1 MKRTIFILFLFL
13 FLFIP
18 RTKSQIVQES
28 HPAYKHFYHAV
39 IDNDTVLV
47 IELRTFH
54 VFPPEKFKDKKQEKF
69 YWKTVRDVK
78 KTLPYAKL
86 IYSILIET
94 YEYMETLPD
103 DKAREEHMKK
113 MEKEVFQQYK
123 PVLKKFTLS
132 QGKMLIKLINREC
145 NQSSYELIKAF
156 LGSFRANFW
165 QFFGKIF
172 FIYKALNFNK
182 LFFLQSYIPNCLKKS
197 QITSPA
203 VTDTFNECLVP
214 N

>member
-1 MKRTIFILFLFL
+1 MNIERFTFVPYEENHIHIVSFSFPVYSPYK
-13 FLFIP
+13 IP
-18 RTKSQIVQES
+18 NCTGIT
-28 HPAYKHFYHAV
+28 PAYKHFYHAV

-132 QGKMLIKLINREC
+132 QGKMLIKLINR
-145 NQSSYELIKAF
+145 
-156 LGSFRANFW
+156 GM
-165 QFFGKIF
+165 
-172 FIYKALNFNK
+172 
-182 LFFLQSYIPNCLKKS
+182 
-197 QITSPA
+197 
-203 VTDTFNECLVP
+203 
-214 N
+214 

>member
-103 DKAREEHMKK
+103 DKAREEHIKK
-113 MEKEVFQQYK
+113 WK
-123 PVLKKFTLS
+123 KKFFNN
-132 QGKMLIKLINREC
+132 INR
-145 NQSSYELIKAF
+145 Y
-156 LGSFRANFW
+156 
-165 QFFGKIF
+165 
-172 FIYKALNFNK
+172 
-182 LFFLQSYIPNCLKKS
+182 
-197 QITSPA
+197 
-203 VTDTFNECLVP
+203 
-214 N
+214 

>member
-39 IDNDTVLV
+39 IDNDTVL
-47 IELRTFH
+47 
-54 VFPPEKFKDKKQEKF
+54 
-69 YWKTVRDVK
+69 
-78 KTLPYAKL
+78 
-86 IYSILIET
+86 
-94 YEYMETLPD
+94 
-103 DKAREEHMKK
+103 
-113 MEKEVFQQYK
+113 
-123 PVLKKFTLS
+123 KKFTLS
-132 QGKMLIKLINREC
+132 QGKILIKLINREC

-172 FIYKALNFNK
+172 GA
-182 LFFLQSYIPNCLKKS
+182 SLK
-197 QITSPA
+197 
-203 VTDTFNECLVP
+203 TDWDPEGEDKTIERICILVEQGSL
-214 N
+214 

>member
-165 QFFGKIF
+165 QLFGKIF
-172 FIYKALNFNK
+172 GA
-182 LFFLQSYIPNCLKKS
+182 SLK
-197 QITSPA
+197 
-203 VTDTFNECLVP
+203 TDWDPEGEDKTIERICILVEQGSL
-214 N
+214 

>member
-54 VFPPEKFKDKKQEKF
+54 VFPPE
-69 YWKTVRDVK
+69 

-172 FIYKALNFNK
+172 GA
-182 LFFLQSYIPNCLKKS
+182 SLK
-197 QITSPA
+197 
-203 VTDTFNECLVP
+203 TDWDPEGEDKTIERICILVEQGSL
-214 N
+214 

>member
-1 MKRTIFILFLFL
+1 MKRGWSILFLFL
-13 FLFIP
+13 FLMVP
-18 RTKSQIVQES
+18 SLQAQIFQEE
-28 HPAYKHFYHAV
+28 HPAYKHFYRVV
-39 IDNDTVLV
+39 IDNDTVAL
-47 IELRTFH
+47 IGLHTFY
-54 VFPPEKFKDKKQEKF
+54 VFPPEKFKNKKEEKC

-86 IYSILIET
+86 IYNIFIET

-103 DKAREEHMKK
+103 DEAREQHMKR

-165 QFFGKIF
+165 KFCGKMFG
-172 FIYKALNFNK
+172 A
-182 LFFLQSYIPNCLKKS
+182 SLK
-197 QITSPA
+197 
-203 VTDTFNECLVP
+203 TDWQPEGKDKTIERICILVEQGSL
-214 N
+214 

>member
-78 KTLPYAKL
+78 KTLRFCNNY
-86 IYSILIET
+86 II
-94 YEYMETLPD
+94 
-103 DKAREEHMKK
+103 HMCL
-113 MEKEVFQQYK
+113 Y
-123 PVLKKFTLS
+123 LLW
-132 QGKMLIKLINREC
+132 INCR
-145 NQSSYELIKAF
+145 YTVYL
-156 LGSFRANFW
+156 
-165 QFFGKIF
+165 
-172 FIYKALNFNK
+172 
-182 LFFLQSYIPNCLKKS
+182 
-197 QITSPA
+197 
-203 VTDTFNECLVP
+203 
-214 N
+214 

>member
-123 PVLKKFTLS
+123 PILKKFTLS
-132 QGKMLIKLINREC
+132 QGKMSKKLI
-145 NQSSYELIKAF
+145 
-156 LGSFRANFW
+156 
-165 QFFGKIF
+165 
-172 FIYKALNFNK
+172 
-182 LFFLQSYIPNCLKKS
+182 
-197 QITSPA
+197 
-203 VTDTFNECLVP
+203 
-214 N
+214 

>member
-1 MKRTIFILFLFL
+1 MKRGWSILFLFL
-13 FLFIP
+13 FLMVP
-18 RTKSQIVQES
+18 GLRAQIFQEE
-28 HPAYKHFYHAV
+28 HPAYKHFYRVV
-39 IDNDTVLV
+39 IDNDTVAM
-47 IELRTFH
+47 IGLRTFY
-54 VFPPEKFKDKKQEKF
+54 VFPPEKFKNKKEEKF

-86 IYSILIET
+86 IYAIFIET

-103 DKAREEHMKK
+103 DEAREQHMKR

-165 QFFGKIF
+165 QFFGKMF
-172 FIYKALNFNK
+172 GA
-182 LFFLQSYIPNCLKKS
+182 SLK
-197 QITSPA
+197 
-203 VTDTFNECLVP
+203 TDWQPEAKDKTIERICILVEQGSL
-214 N
+214 

>member
-78 KTLPYAKL
+78 RPYPMPNSSTP
-86 IYSILIET
+86 YSL
-94 YEYMETLPD
+94 
-103 DKAREEHMKK
+103 
-113 MEKEVFQQYK
+113 K
-123 PVLKKFTLS
+123 P
-132 QGKMLIKLINREC
+132 MNI
-145 NQSSYELIKAF
+145 
-156 LGSFRANFW
+156 W
-165 QFFGKIF
+165 
-172 FIYKALNFNK
+172 K
-182 LFFLQSYIPNCLKKS
+182 LFPMTKLGKN
-197 QITSPA
+197 T
-203 VTDTFNECLVP
+203 
-214 N
+214 

>member
-123 PVLKKFTLS
+123 PVLKKLRDDTDQYFAQWQYAPKLREELVLLLDENLCAELNKHHLHYDRKTGLS
-132 QGKMLIKLINREC
+132 SRKEDKE
-145 NQSSYELIKAF
+145 K
-156 LGSFRANFW
+156 
-165 QFFGKIF
+165 
-172 FIYKALNFNK
+172 
-182 LFFLQSYIPNCLKKS
+182 
-197 QITSPA
+197 
-203 VTDTFNECLVP
+203 
-214 N
+214 

>member
-1 MKRTIFILFLFL
+1 MNIERFTFVPYEENHIHIVSFSF
-13 FLFIP
+13 P
-18 RTKSQIVQES
+18 VYSRTKSQIVQES

-39 IDNDTVLV
+39 IDNDTVLI

-103 DKAREEHMKK
+103 DKSSRRTHEEN
-113 MEKEVFQQYK
+113 EKEVFQQYK
-123 PVLKKFTLS
+123 LVLKKFTLS

-172 FIYKALNFNK
+172 ELPLKPIGIRKAK
-182 LFFLQSYIPNCLKKS
+182 IKQ
-197 QITSPA
+197 
-203 VTDTFNECLVP
+203 
-214 N
+214 

>member
-94 YEYMETLPD
+94 YEYN
-103 DKAREEHMKK
+103 
-113 MEKEVFQQYK
+113 V
-123 PVLKKFTLS
+123 
-132 QGKMLIKLINREC
+132 NR
-145 NQSSYELIKAF
+145 
-156 LGSFRANFW
+156 
-165 QFFGKIF
+165 
-172 FIYKALNFNK
+172 
-182 LFFLQSYIPNCLKKS
+182 KS
-197 QITSPA
+197 RT
-203 VTDTFNECLVP
+203 
-214 N
+214 

>member
-69 YWKTVRDVK
+69 LLENRARCEKDP
-78 KTLPYAKL
+78 TLCQTHL
-86 IYSILIET
+86 LHT
-94 YEYMETLPD
+94 Y
-103 DKAREEHMKK
+103 
-113 MEKEVFQQYK
+113 
-123 PVLKKFTLS
+123 
-132 QGKMLIKLINREC
+132 
-145 NQSSYELIKAF
+145 
-156 LGSFRANFW
+156 
-165 QFFGKIF
+165 
-172 FIYKALNFNK
+172 
-182 LFFLQSYIPNCLKKS
+182 
-197 QITSPA
+197 
-203 VTDTFNECLVP
+203 
-214 N
+214 

>member
-39 IDNDTVLV
+39 IDNDTVLI

-132 QGKMLIKLINREC
+132 HGKMLIKLINREC
-145 NQSSYELIKAF
+145 NQSSYELINAF

-172 FIYKALNFNK
+172 GA
-182 LFFLQSYIPNCLKKS
+182 SLK
-197 QITSPA
+197 
-203 VTDTFNECLVP
+203 TDWDPEGEDKTIERICILVEQGSL
-214 N
+214 

>member
-103 DKAREEHMKK
+103 DKAPNIFPKNCQK
-113 MEKEVFQQYK
+113 LA
-123 PVLKKFTLS
+123 LKLPKNA
-132 QGKMLIKLINREC
+132 LI
-145 NQSSYELIKAF
+145 SSYEDWLHSRLISLMSILPCDKV
-156 LGSFRANFW
+156 NF
-165 QFFGKIF
+165 
-172 FIYKALNFNK
+172 FNTG
-182 LFFLQSYIPNCLKKS
+182 LYC
-197 QITSPA
+197 
-203 VTDTFNECLVP
+203 
-214 N
+214 

>member
-1 MKRTIFILFLFL
+1 MFLFL

-39 IDNDTVLV
+39 IDNDTVLI

-123 PVLKKFTLS
+123 PVLKNLPYRRVK
-132 QGKMLIKLINREC
+132 C
-145 NQSSYELIKAF
+145 SSNL
-156 LGSFRANFW
+156 LTGN
-165 QFFGKIF
+165 
-172 FIYKALNFNK
+172 
-182 LFFLQSYIPNCLKKS
+182 
-197 QITSPA
+197 
-203 VTDTFNECLVP
+203 VTNLHTN
-214 N
+214 